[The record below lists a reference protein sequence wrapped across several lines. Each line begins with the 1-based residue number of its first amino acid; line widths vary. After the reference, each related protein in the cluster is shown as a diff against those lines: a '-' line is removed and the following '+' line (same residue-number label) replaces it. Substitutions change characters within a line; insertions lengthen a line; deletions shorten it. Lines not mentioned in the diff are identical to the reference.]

1 MKILFISSP
10 PFADCDFPLIKTL
23 QEAGNDV
30 TYLIHLTPY
39 SLKSTLFNIKKQIK
53 KNAIIP
59 ANYYPELKVYE
70 EYMNLNKTFI
80 INQTSKQD
88 SSVSTLCLLIKLISF
103 IYKEKFDIIH
113 TDNIFN
119 AWYILLYYLFRKK
132 LILTVHDPFPHTGE
146 ISNRKSFNYKIAM
159 KLVKYFVLLNKTQKD
174 KFCQT
179 YNLNPKQILINRL
192 GVYDNIQI
200 FTQPNIVPN
209 PHNVLFFGRISPYKG
224 IEYLC
229 EAMLEVKKYIPD
241 ASLTI
246 AGGGKMYFNIEPYK
260 KYNWINIQNRYI
272 EMQELAELLQK
283 CNISICPYTD
293 ATQSGVIMTSY
304 SLCKPVIAT
313 KVGGLT
319 EMIDNGKSGI
329 LVPPKD
335 IKALANAIINLL
347 QDNKLYIDMQQYI
360 KKQYYNGERSWIA
373 ITNKYIN
380 FYKDCLLQKQ

>member
-132 LILTVHDPFPHTGE
+132 LILTVHDPFPHTG
-146 ISNRKSFNYKIAM
+146 
-159 KLVKYFVLLNKTQKD
+159 
-174 KFCQT
+174 
-179 YNLNPKQILINRL
+179 
-192 GVYDNIQI
+192 
-200 FTQPNIVPN
+200 
-209 PHNVLFFGRISPYKG
+209 
-224 IEYLC
+224 
-229 EAMLEVKKYIPD
+229 
-241 ASLTI
+241 
-246 AGGGKMYFNIEPYK
+246 
-260 KYNWINIQNRYI
+260 
-272 EMQELAELLQK
+272 
-283 CNISICPYTD
+283 
-293 ATQSGVIMTSY
+293 
-304 SLCKPVIAT
+304 
-313 KVGGLT
+313 
-319 EMIDNGKSGI
+319 
-329 LVPPKD
+329 
-335 IKALANAIINLL
+335 
-347 QDNKLYIDMQQYI
+347 
-360 KKQYYNGERSWIA
+360 
-373 ITNKYIN
+373 
-380 FYKDCLLQKQ
+380 